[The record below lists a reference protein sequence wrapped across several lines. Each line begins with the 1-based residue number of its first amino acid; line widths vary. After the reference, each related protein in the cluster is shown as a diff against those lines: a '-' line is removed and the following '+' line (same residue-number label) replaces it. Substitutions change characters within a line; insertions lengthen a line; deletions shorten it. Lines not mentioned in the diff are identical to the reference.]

1 MDNNLE
7 FPEGIIFKLPRN
19 EAPDFVKGSLSI
31 KRADLIK
38 WLNSKSDE
46 WINLDLKVGKSGKAY
61 AAINTWK
68 PENTSNSLPTPSAV
82 TSSSNDDL
90 PF

>member
-7 FPEGIIFKLPRN
+7 FADGLIYKLPRDG
-19 EAPDFVKGSLSI
+19 APDFGKGSLSL
-31 KRADLIK
+31 KRADLVK
-38 WLNSKSDE
+38 WLSGKSDE

-68 PENTSNSLPTPSAV
+68 PDNAQSVPSVQVDTSAK
-82 TSSSNDDL
+82 DDL

>member
-46 WINLDLKVGKSGKAY
+46 WIYLDLKVVKSGKAY

-68 PENTSNSLPTPSAV
+68 PENKGQSIPAPALDN
-82 TSSSNDDL
+82 SSNDDL